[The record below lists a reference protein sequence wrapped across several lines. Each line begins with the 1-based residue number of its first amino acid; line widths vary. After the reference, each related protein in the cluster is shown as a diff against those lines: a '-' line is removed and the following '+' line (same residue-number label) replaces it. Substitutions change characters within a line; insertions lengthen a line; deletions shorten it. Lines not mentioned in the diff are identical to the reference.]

1 MKEGIIVD
9 DLRLIGIPGTNK
21 VMAGEFSRL
30 VRRAFNDV
38 KIKEPAKAGLGAL
51 IYPFEPRL
59 AALAVTYHRT
69 ASRVLRGLYR
79 SEAKR
84 LEPLYDDLL
93 AGVSADTRGW
103 FKDGMT
109 FSIAVSNVA
118 SFEAGGRQIV
128 GVVKNALVDGAKMR
142 GVSLSVD
149 PDNPDFRLDVRMNE
163 DTLTVAMDLAGRPM
177 NQRGYRTDRGLAPL
191 RENLAAVL
199 LMLARYDSRF
209 DLLLDPMAGSGTI
222 AIEAALM
229 ARGQAVWSP
238 PRAPMAKNIEP
249 YSEFIPDNPP
259 PLFGD
264 AAPAI
269 IASDIDKRMK
279 RVTQKNMEAAGVEG
293 LIEPWCADFRSLDAE
308 MVKERAK
315 SLGLERERGLIVSN
329 PPYGERLD
337 PDDLNGL
344 YSELGEW
351 ARTFKGWRA
360 AFIVANTDFEAAFGG
375 RARIK
380 KPLSNGPLKGYFLQ
394 YDL

>member
-1 MKEGIIVD
+1 MSEGSIVE

-30 VRRAFNDV
+30 VRRAFDDV
-38 KIKEPAKAGLGAL
+38 RVKDPVKAGLGAL
-51 IYPFEPRL
+51 IYPFDPRL

-69 ASRVLRGLYR
+69 ASRVLRGLYQ
-79 SEAKR
+79 SGAKR
-84 LEPLYDDLL
+84 LEPLYKELL

-109 FSIAVSNVA
+109 FSVAVSNVA
-118 SFEAGGRQIV
+118 NFEAGGRQIV
-128 GVVKNALVDGAKMR
+128 GVVKNAIVDGAKSR
-142 GVSLSVD
+142 GISLSVD
-149 PDNPDFRLDVRMNE
+149 PENPDFKIDVRMHG
-163 DTLTVAMDLAGRPM
+163 DTLAVAMDLAGRPM

-229 ARGQAVWSP
+229 AKGQAVWSP
-238 PRAPMAKNIEP
+238 PRAPMAKGIDP
-249 YSEFIPDNPP
+249 YREFISDDPP
-259 PLFGD
+259 PLFAD
-264 AAPAI
+264 AEPAI
-269 IASDIDKRMK
+269 IASDIDKRMQ
-279 RVTQKNMEAAGVEG
+279 RVTQKNMAAAGAQG
-293 LIEPWCADFRSLDAE
+293 LIESWCADFRSLDAE
-308 MVKERAK
+308 MVKERALA
-315 SLGLERERGLIVSN
+315 LGLTRERGLIITN

-337 PDDLNGL
+337 PEDLTGL
-344 YSELGEW
+344 YGELGEW

-360 AFIVANTDFEAAFGG
+360 AFIVANPDFERAFGG
-375 RARIK
+375 KARIK